1 MRTRFSRLKELAL
14 AAIVVVSSFTAVAAP
29 HVGFALPE
37 RTRLLE
43 DQRVDLVLELR
54 QIPSPAQVRV
64 TANGQEL
71 TARFRGPLAAD
82 LDCDGVRDAVYRL
95 DLMSFPEA
103 GWVRLEAE
111 VISAAGRMR
120 AVKDIVIQPFR
131 LPEKTRN
138 VIFFICDAMT
148 EAFRDA
154 GRIVSRSVETV
165 PGVPG
170 LREGFYDRLLE
181 MDQMPV
187 SGMVIG
193 HGADKVVP
201 DSANTASALTT
212 GNKTFDGAIATFG
225 DGTDCA
231 WLSGAT
237 SANIGFA
244 LDNPR
249 VETLAEYLKRRYNYR
264 VGIVTTAALAD
275 ATPAAQGSHVGE
287 RDAAFE
293 VIGQFLE
300 NPMLGGAPV
309 ADVLMGG
316 GRESFDPDVRA
327 DRRDMVAAFLARGYR
342 LVGDAKQLNTVSAS
356 DGKVLGLFRRAT
368 TVTTHASGIR
378 PSSAGHMNVAYDK
391 LGLTR
396 PGSEPIPEFGQ
407 WTNQPFLDVMTRKA
421 IEALSGPD
429 GRQPFYLMVEGAS
442 IDKQGHSGHAA
453 GSIWD
458 VIEFDKAVGAGR
470 AWARARRA
478 GDTLMVV
485 TADHGQSIAVLGVT
499 ECPDADYF
507 DRSGNLTITVN
518 SPAGNQSTRIYKD
531 VHTNVR
537 STVPYGSLGSGKT
550 GPPSESYVDI
560 YGKEGFP
567 DYIDADGDGYPENR
581 ETGGKGRLRL
591 SVGFRTGSHT
601 SVSLPLSA
609 EGPGAF
615 LFTGFMDQTDVPL
628 KIAAALGSDTSDGD
642 MLLEKLLANPAYPRT
657 FGK

>member
-1 MRTRFSRLKELAL
+1 MQTCYSSYIAPAIL
-14 AAIVVVSSFTAVAAP
+14 AAVVLLPVPAFSAP

-43 DQRVDLVLELR
+43 DQRLDLVLELR
-54 QIPSPAQVRV
+54 QIPAPAEVRV
-64 TANGQEL
+64 TANGQDL
-71 TARFRGPLAAD
+71 TPRFRGPLPAD
-82 LDCDGVRDAVYRL
+82 LDCDGARDAVYRL
-95 DLMSFPEA
+95 DLMSFPAA

-111 VISAAGRMR
+111 VVSPAGRMR
-120 AVKDIVIQPFR
+120 AVKDILVQPFR
-131 LPEKTRN
+131 LPQKARN
-138 VIFFICDAMT
+138 VIFYVGDAMT

-154 GRIVSRSVETV
+154 GRIVSRSVETA

-193 HGADKVVP
+193 HGADKIIP

-231 WLSGAT
+231 WLAGAT
-237 SANIGFA
+237 SANLAYA

-249 VETLAEYLKRRYNYR
+249 VETLAEYLKRKHNYR
-264 VGIVTTAALAD
+264 VGIVTTASLAD
-275 ATPAAQGSHVGE
+275 ATSAANGAHVGE

-342 LVGDAKQLNTVSAS
+342 LVGDAKELNSVSAS

-407 WTNQPFLDVMTRKA
+407 WTNQPFLDDMTRKA
-421 IEALSGPD
+421 IEVLAGPD
-429 GRQPFYLMVEGAS
+429 GKQPFYLLVEGAS

-458 VIEFDKAVGAGR
+458 VIELDKAVGAGR
-470 AWARARRA
+470 AWARSRKTA
-478 GDTLMVV
+478 DTLMVV
-485 TADHGQSIAVLGVT
+485 TADHGQSIAIVGVA

-507 DRSGNLTITVN
+507 DRTSNLTITVN
-518 SPAGNQSTRIYKD
+518 SPAGSQTTRIYKD

-537 STVPYGSLGSGKT
+537 STIPYGSLGSGKT

-567 DYIDADGDGYPENR
+567 DYIDADADGYPENR
-581 ETGGKGRLRL
+581 ETGGKGKLRL
-591 SVGFRTGSHT
+591 SVGFRTGSHA

-615 LFTGFMDQTDVPL
+615 LFTGFMDQTEVPL
-628 KIAAALGSDTSDGD
+628 KIAAALGSETSDGD
-642 MLLEKLLANPAYPRT
+642 MLLEKMLSNPAYPRT
-657 FGK
+657 IGK